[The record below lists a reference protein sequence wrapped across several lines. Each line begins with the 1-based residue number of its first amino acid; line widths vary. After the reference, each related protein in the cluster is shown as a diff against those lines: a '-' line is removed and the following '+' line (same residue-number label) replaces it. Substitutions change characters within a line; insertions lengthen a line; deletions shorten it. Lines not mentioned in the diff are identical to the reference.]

1 MIEAGVE
8 ISGEGLDYY
17 SAFKDGTLFN
27 QVLEGADKQL
37 SKVPGLGIATDAGY
51 GLSGLTAR
59 FNDAFDVF
67 GDIARIE
74 MYSALKD
81 TAVKKAIAGTA
92 IRQTD
97 IASGAATM
105 DNANLAMMQLADTVN
120 KMTGVFNSRARGAN
134 RSASALDRSWA
145 FFSPRYTRASTA
157 LIADALMGGG
167 GSLSGY
173 AARQTLFK
181 MLNVGMLG
189 YIAQVEIRREIE
201 EAQGVPE
208 EQRTKA
214 YLDPRPVAEGGDG
227 GKFMKIRL
235 GTEDRESFVGIGGFW
250 TGFLKL
256 ASNIALD
263 PAFRGDKSDSPLFM
277 TDEVGKGTT
286 ATLLS
291 NPIVQWLRGR
301 QPPTSGLAW
310 DYFLGHDFIGN
321 PLETPSDWGKH
332 LSKQAVPFWVEHG
345 FMTGDESHFWDRP
358 AGMFAELGGFQAN
371 EVSDW
376 QNLQDL
382 KDELAMKHHGVM
394 WDDLPILQQEEI
406 KMATVGSSDDIQV
419 IEDKIFDERK
429 QYPLGD
435 KAQQVMPE
443 WFRVIDDIQA
453 DFDNDAQAITSALD
467 NNEIDVAKYV
477 EYMNS
482 ISRKKD

>member
-1 MIEAGVE
+1 M
-8 ISGEGLDYY
+8 GL
-17 SAFKDGTLFN
+17 L
-27 QVLEGADKQL
+27 
-37 SKVPGLGIATDAGY
+37 
-51 GLSGLTAR
+51 
-59 FNDAFDVF
+59 
-67 GDIARIE
+67 
-74 MYSALKD
+74 
-81 TAVKKAIAGTA
+81 
-92 IRQTD
+92 
-97 IASGAATM
+97 
-105 DNANLAMMQLADTVN
+105 
-120 KMTGVFNSRARGAN
+120 
-134 RSASALDRSWA
+134 
-145 FFSPRYTRASTA
+145 
-157 LIADALMGGG
+157 
-167 GSLSGY
+167 
-173 AARQTLFK
+173 
-181 MLNVGMLG
+181 
-189 YIAQVEIRREIE
+189 
-201 EAQGVPE
+201 
-208 EQRTKA
+208 
-214 YLDPRPVAEGGDG
+214 
-227 GKFMKIRL
+227 
-235 GTEDRESFVGIGGFW
+235 
-250 TGFLKL
+250 
-256 ASNIALD
+256 
-263 PAFRGDKSDSPLFM
+263 
-277 TDEVGKGTT
+277 
-286 ATLLS
+286 
-291 NPIVQWLRGR
+291 
-301 QPPTSGLAW
+301 
-310 DYFLGHDFIGN
+310 LGHDFIGN

-482 ISRKKD
+482 ISRKKISSTRP